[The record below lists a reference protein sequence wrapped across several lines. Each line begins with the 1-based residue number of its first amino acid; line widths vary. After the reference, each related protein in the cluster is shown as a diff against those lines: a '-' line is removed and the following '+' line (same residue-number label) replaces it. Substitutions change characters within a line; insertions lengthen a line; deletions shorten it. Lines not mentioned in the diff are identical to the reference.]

1 MHFLSQLL
9 GSAIIGKKIAMDMYF
24 FFFFFKGR
32 VNGMTVFW

>member
-9 GSAIIGKKIAMDMYF
+9 SSAIIGKKIAVDNV